1 MATQLDLILQYAE
14 NQLGSSRWHGKC
26 QAFVALC
33 YEAGTGVFISC
44 NSAKIS
50 RQRYMKSGT
59 ASDLYPPAGA
69 AVYFNGDGEAGKKYG
84 HVALSAGGGI
94 LYDPVSTVYKCRL
107 TSSMHNGYLG
117 WGWLGSRPEGATDAS
132 AQNTAENAASTAAGT
147 SSSAKKEI
155 TTVLVK
161 ASSGQTGVRT
171 GEFAAEIKARDKV
184 NVFIQN
190 GDAVYAPVVVDEVQL
205 TYARDA
211 ASVLRFSVVEDG
223 ILQLENGCPV
233 AFRYDG
239 KPLFYGYVFEIK
251 RKTGA
256 ATQVTCYDQLRYLQN
271 KDSFVYQLSYSDL
284 VRYVAQKYR
293 MKTGEITDTGYVI
306 PTRLEEAPVLD
317 ILATAAELTTV
328 QTGGYYVLYDD
339 FGKLSLRAVGSSSA
353 EQVVD
358 VSSAASFSVTHS
370 IDRDV
375 YNRVVVARDNDETG
389 ERELYA
395 ANDTA
400 NQEKWGILQYYE
412 RTDEIEE
419 PTLLMQKAK
428 ELLKYYNLENKTL
441 AVSGCIGDCSVRGG
455 TAVTVRMPEAQQGV
469 YMICEKAE
477 HTFFANRHTMDLELS
492 GGGDYV

>member
-132 AQNTAENAASTAAGT
+132 AQNTAANAASTAAGT

-271 KDSFVYQLSYSDL
+271 LKERYGCKVGLSNHSIGHTLD
-284 VRYVAQKYR
+284 VA
-293 MKTGEITDTGYVI
+293 
-306 PTRLEEAPVLD
+306 
-317 ILATAAELTTV
+317 ATALGADMIEKH
-328 QTGGYYVLYDD
+328 
-339 FGKLSLRAVGSSSA
+339 F
-353 EQVVD
+353 
-358 VSSAASFSVTHS
+358 
-370 IDRDV
+370 
-375 YNRVVVARDNDETG
+375 ARDRNSGIDAAFSMTPDELKALK
-389 ERELYA
+389 EA
-395 ANDTA
+395 TA
-400 NQEKWGILQYYE
+400 LTAQTMGYQAIVLSE
-412 RTDEIEE
+412 TD
-419 PTLLMQKAK
+419 
-428 ELLKYYNLENKTL
+428 
-441 AVSGCIGDCSVRGG
+441 
-455 TAVTVRMPEAQQGV
+455 QQGRKGRRSV
-469 YMICEKAE
+469 YLVKDLAQGETLTYEHVRIIRPGHGLEPYRLNEVLGKKAR
-477 HTFFANRHTMDLELS
+477 HALTAPLPLDAADFA
-492 GGGDYV
+492 